1 MKPSADSLIPEI
13 RDRMIAL
20 GFELVDLRQ
29 RGAGKRLLLQVRI
42 DLPNSEP
49 GHGVTAD
56 DCATAS
62 RAIEA
67 WLDETG
73 ILGQQYVLE
82 VSSPVLERPIRW
94 PEHWKRFA
102 GHDVR
107 VRLPG
112 TGRVQAK
119 IVKVIDDEAVVLRQE
134 DGAEITVSIEQA
146 EDAILVVD
154 WSQVDRSPSRTASKE
169 KA

>member
-1 MKPSADSLIPEI
+1 MKSSADSLIPDI
-13 RDRMIAL
+13 RERMMAL

-29 RGAGKRLLLQVRI
+29 RGAGKRLSLQVRI

-73 ILGQQYVLE
+73 ILGKQYVLE
-82 VSSPVLERPIRW
+82 VSSPGLERPIRW
-94 PEHWKRFA
+94 PEHWRRFV
-102 GHDVR
+102 GHEVR

-112 TGRVQAK
+112 TGRVRAE
-119 IVKVIDDEAVVLRQE
+119 IVRVIDDAAVVLRQK
-134 DGAEITVSIEQA
+134 DGVETTVSIEQA

-154 WSQVDRSPSRTASKE
+154 WSQVDRSLSRTASKE
-169 KA
+169 